1 MIGTIANA
9 STILVGSIIGS
20 TLRKGF
26 DEKYKNIMMDSM
38 GLAAT
43 ALGIN
48 SVVQAMPDSK
58 YHVLFIVSLALGGII
73 GTALSL
79 DTLFDRTVSKISKGS
94 NLAQGL
100 STAILLYCA
109 GTLSI
114 LGPIQSALQGDNTYL
129 FTNAILDGITSIV
142 LSSTFGIGIAL
153 AAIILFCWQGAIYLL
168 AGLIAPFITDTL
180 MTEISLV
187 GGVLIFASGLG
198 ILRIK
203 NISAITGSTFQK
215 CCPFFWI
222 SHYPRLD
229 TTYLVFD
236 RAVMMRPDKIVYVH
250 KLAEFTLYNS
260 LILAALTQKCE

>member
-58 YHVLFIVSLALGGII
+58 YHVLFIVSLALG
-73 GTALSL
+73 
-79 DTLFDRTVSKISKGS
+79 GS

-198 ILRIK
+198 ILGIK
-203 NISAITGSTFQK
+203 KIKTLNLLPALLIPPVAVTIL
-215 CCPFFWI
+215 
-222 SHYPRLD
+222 SH
-229 TTYLVFD
+229 FG
-236 RAVMMRPDKIVYVH
+236 I
-250 KLAEFTLYNS
+250 
-260 LILAALTQKCE
+260 

>member
-79 DTLFDRTVSKISKGS
+79 DTLFDRAVSKISKGS
-94 NLAQGL
+94 NLAQG
-100 STAILLYCA
+100 AFHGHPALLRGHPVHPGPHPECA
-109 GTLSI
+109 
-114 LGPIQSALQGDNTYL
+114 
-129 FTNAILDGITSIV
+129 
-142 LSSTFGIGIAL
+142 
-153 AAIILFCWQGAIYLL
+153 
-168 AGLIAPFITDTL
+168 AG
-180 MTEISLV
+180 
-187 GGVLIFASGLG
+187 G
-198 ILRIK
+198 
-203 NISAITGSTFQK
+203 
-215 CCPFFWI
+215 
-222 SHYPRLD
+222 
-229 TTYLVFD
+229 
-236 RAVMMRPDKIVYVH
+236 
-250 KLAEFTLYNS
+250 
-260 LILAALTQKCE
+260 

>member
-48 SVVQAMPDSK
+48 SIVQAMPDSK

-79 DTLFDRTVSKISKGS
+79 DTLFDRAVSKISKGS

-153 AAIILFCWQGAIYLL
+153 AAIYLL

-198 ILRIK
+198 ILGIK
-203 NISAITGSTFQK
+203 KIKTLNLLPALLIPPVAVTIL
-215 CCPFFWI
+215 
-222 SHYPRLD
+222 SH
-229 TTYLVFD
+229 FG
-236 RAVMMRPDKIVYVH
+236 I
-250 KLAEFTLYNS
+250 
-260 LILAALTQKCE
+260 